1 MLKKKL
7 WFLLPL
13 VALVTF
19 TLTACTSASSDTSK
33 NSDVTAELIN
43 KNELTIGLEGTYA
56 PFSYR
61 KDGKL
66 EGFEVELGKALA
78 KKIGVKAKF
87 VPTQWDSLI
96 AGLGSQK
103 FDLVLNDIS
112 ETPARKKVYN
122 FTTPHMYSRYA
133 LITRSDNTTIKSLA
147 DIKGKT
153 FVEGTG
159 TPNAALAKKYGAK
172 ITPSGDFTVSLSLV
186 KEKRADGTIN
196 ASAAW
201 YAFAKNNSTAGLKSQ
216 TLKDSVVKPDEVAG
230 MVSKKSPKLQA
241 ALSKGIQELRKDGT
255 LKKLSQKYFGTDLT
269 TK

>member
-112 ETPARKKVYN
+112 ETPARKKVY
-122 FTTPHMYSRYA
+122 
-133 LITRSDNTTIKSLA
+133 
-147 DIKGKT
+147 
-153 FVEGTG
+153 
-159 TPNAALAKKYGAK
+159 K
-172 ITPSGDFTVSLSLV
+172 IG
-186 KEKRADGTIN
+186 RAH
-196 ASAAW
+196 
-201 YAFAKNNSTAGLKSQ
+201 
-216 TLKDSVVKPDEVAG
+216 V
-230 MVSKKSPKLQA
+230 
-241 ALSKGIQELRKDGT
+241 
-255 LKKLSQKYFGTDLT
+255 
-269 TK
+269 

>member
-122 FTTPHMYSRYA
+122 FTTP
-133 LITRSDNTTIKSLA
+133 
-147 DIKGKT
+147 
-153 FVEGTG
+153 
-159 TPNAALAKKYGAK
+159 
-172 ITPSGDFTVSLSLV
+172 
-186 KEKRADGTIN
+186 
-196 ASAAW
+196 
-201 YAFAKNNSTAGLKSQ
+201 
-216 TLKDSVVKPDEVAG
+216 
-230 MVSKKSPKLQA
+230 
-241 ALSKGIQELRKDGT
+241 
-255 LKKLSQKYFGTDLT
+255 
-269 TK
+269 

>member
-19 TLTACTSASSDTSK
+19 TLSACTSTSSDTSK

-122 FTTPHMYSRYA
+122 FTTP
-133 LITRSDNTTIKSLA
+133 
-147 DIKGKT
+147 
-153 FVEGTG
+153 
-159 TPNAALAKKYGAK
+159 
-172 ITPSGDFTVSLSLV
+172 
-186 KEKRADGTIN
+186 
-196 ASAAW
+196 
-201 YAFAKNNSTAGLKSQ
+201 
-216 TLKDSVVKPDEVAG
+216 
-230 MVSKKSPKLQA
+230 
-241 ALSKGIQELRKDGT
+241 
-255 LKKLSQKYFGTDLT
+255 
-269 TK
+269 

>member
-96 AGLGSQK
+96 AGLGSQ
-103 FDLVLNDIS
+103 
-112 ETPARKKVYN
+112 
-122 FTTPHMYSRYA
+122 
-133 LITRSDNTTIKSLA
+133 
-147 DIKGKT
+147 
-153 FVEGTG
+153 
-159 TPNAALAKKYGAK
+159 
-172 ITPSGDFTVSLSLV
+172 
-186 KEKRADGTIN
+186 
-196 ASAAW
+196 
-201 YAFAKNNSTAGLKSQ
+201 NNPQ
-216 TLKDSVVKPDEVAG
+216 
-230 MVSKKSPKLQA
+230 
-241 ALSKGIQELRKDGT
+241 R
-255 LKKLSQKYFGTDLT
+255 
-269 TK
+269 

>member
-19 TLTACTSASSDTSK
+19 TLTACTGTSSDTSK

-122 FTTPHMYSRYA
+122 FTTP
-133 LITRSDNTTIKSLA
+133 
-147 DIKGKT
+147 
-153 FVEGTG
+153 
-159 TPNAALAKKYGAK
+159 
-172 ITPSGDFTVSLSLV
+172 
-186 KEKRADGTIN
+186 
-196 ASAAW
+196 
-201 YAFAKNNSTAGLKSQ
+201 
-216 TLKDSVVKPDEVAG
+216 
-230 MVSKKSPKLQA
+230 
-241 ALSKGIQELRKDGT
+241 
-255 LKKLSQKYFGTDLT
+255 
-269 TK
+269 

>member
-122 FTTPHMYSRYA
+122 FTTPYM
-133 LITRSDNTTIKSLA
+133 
-147 DIKGKT
+147 
-153 FVEGTG
+153 
-159 TPNAALAKKYGAK
+159 
-172 ITPSGDFTVSLSLV
+172 
-186 KEKRADGTIN
+186 
-196 ASAAW
+196 
-201 YAFAKNNSTAGLKSQ
+201 
-216 TLKDSVVKPDEVAG
+216 
-230 MVSKKSPKLQA
+230 
-241 ALSKGIQELRKDGT
+241 
-255 LKKLSQKYFGTDLT
+255 
-269 TK
+269 

>member
-103 FDLVLNDIS
+103 FDQLHHPVHVL
-112 ETPARKKVYN
+112 
-122 FTTPHMYSRYA
+122 A
-133 LITRSDNTTIKSLA
+133 LCL
-147 DIKGKT
+147 
-153 FVEGTG
+153 
-159 TPNAALAKKYGAK
+159 
-172 ITPSGDFTVSLSLV
+172 
-186 KEKRADGTIN
+186 
-196 ASAAW
+196 
-201 YAFAKNNSTAGLKSQ
+201 NNPQ
-216 TLKDSVVKPDEVAG
+216 
-230 MVSKKSPKLQA
+230 
-241 ALSKGIQELRKDGT
+241 R
-255 LKKLSQKYFGTDLT
+255 
-269 TK
+269 